1 MPESKAWS
9 EKCPFSD
16 VTNHGKSL
24 EERCRKVRLG
34 VEERCLPESGR
45 LQHVHGALTPL
56 PLLTRSD
63 SLLLDATG
71 VTMLRSMSRD
81 PPQRHGAAGPRH
93 QGQRPARRRRRRRRQ
108 RLLPLPGSLQRP
120 ARALGHGAVGAL
132 AGLVFQSLVRG
143 LPRSA
148 GRGVAFLLSSSS
160 SSSGLAVLG
169 PGPGRAGHA
178 GKRGSGRLLQPHLDD
193 VVHGHAAEALL
204 LLRRVVVEGDGPDLA
219 AAAVGEAVAAVDP
232 GVAAAAVAQGP
243 LLDAVAVGGLGGG
256 GQLGPRLAVPHYAG
270 CTARGGSRTGS
281 ARTDGKTVG

>member
-1 MPESKAWS
+1 MPA
-9 EKCPFSD
+9 
-16 VTNHGKSL
+16 GKW
-24 EERCRKVRLG
+24 
-34 VEERCLPESGR
+34 
-45 LQHVHGALTPL
+45 T
-56 PLLTRSD
+56 
-63 SLLLDATG
+63 ATG
-71 VTMLRSMSRD
+71 HARNPYPLAAAHALRQSAPRRHRRD
-81 PPQRHGAAGPRH
+81 DAQVHVARTPQRHGAAGPGH

-132 AGLVFQSLVRG
+132 AGPVFQSLVRG

-148 GRGVAFLLSSSS
+148 GRGVAVLL

-178 GKRGSGRLLQPHLDD
+178 GKRGGGRLLQPHLDD
-193 VVHGHAAEALL
+193 VVHGHVAEALL

-256 GQLGPRLAVPHYAG
+256 GQLGPRLAVPHHAVVQHG
-270 CTARGGSRTGS
+270 
-281 ARTDGKTVG
+281 VGLAQVLQGQAERLLVD